1 MHSSFF
7 DERIRMYRYY
17 FKLAN
22 LVIQINAPFVIEKF
36 YEMEI
41 YRIEICREKSML
53 SITIEM
59 FPENWKIEGK
69 LLFDDRK
76 SKIYETKETIQRY
89 FFLERTY
96 RKKNM

>member
-41 YRIEICREKSML
+41 YRIEYAEKINAQYNRNVSRKL
-53 SITIEM
+53 
-59 FPENWKIEGK
+59 ENR
-69 LLFDDRK
+69 RK
-76 SKIYETKETIQRY
+76 VIVR
-89 FFLERTY
+89 
-96 RKKNM
+96 

>member
-41 YRIEICREKSML
+41 YRIEYAEK
-53 SITIEM
+53 INAQYTIEM
-59 FPENWKIEGK
+59 FSRKLENR
-69 LLFDDRK
+69 RK
-76 SKIYETKETIQRY
+76 VIVR
-89 FFLERTY
+89 
-96 RKKNM
+96 

>member
-41 YRIEICREKSML
+41 YRIEYAEK
-53 SITIEM
+53 INAQYTIEM

-69 LLFDDRK
+69 LLFDD
-76 SKIYETKETIQRY
+76 SK
-89 FFLERTY
+89 
-96 RKKNM
+96 

>member
-36 YEMEI
+36 YEME
-41 YRIEICREKSML
+41 
-53 SITIEM
+53 T
-59 FPENWKIEGK
+59 F
-69 LLFDDRK
+69 LL
-76 SKIYETKETIQRY
+76 YTEH
-89 FFLERTY
+89 
-96 RKKNM
+96 

>member
-41 YRIEICREKSML
+41 YRIEYAEKINANRNVSRKL
-53 SITIEM
+53 
-59 FPENWKIEGK
+59 ENR
-69 LLFDDRK
+69 RK
-76 SKIYETKETIQRY
+76 VIVR
-89 FFLERTY
+89 
-96 RKKNM
+96 

>member
-41 YRIEICREKSML
+41 YRIEYAAVSYTHLRAH
-53 SITIEM
+53 
-59 FPENWKIEGK
+59 
-69 LLFDDRK
+69 
-76 SKIYETKETIQRY
+76 ET
-89 FFLERTY
+89 
-96 RKKNM
+96 